1 MNTSIYYFSGTGNTL
16 KVAESLKNELILLG
30 QQVSLIDIASSKD
43 IIQNDTMVIAY
54 PVYGF
59 NPPKNVIDFVRALP
73 NGSQKVYF
81 LKTSGEP
88 LHLNDASSLDLIKML
103 ERKGYIICGEY
114 HYIMPYNMIFRHSDS
129 LASKMLL
136 TAKERLKVV
145 AQEIDEGRR
154 RPILMPLRA
163 RFMRVVCKIEHK
175 GMALNGMLYKVN
187 KNKCIKCN
195 KCVRLC
201 PNKNI
206 TIKNGK
212 FVFGSNCLGCARCSF
227 QCPTDAINTGLLNFL
242 KVNGSYNFDADPSI
256 AELPKFCQK
265 SYQRY
270 FDVENHLD

>member
-30 QQVSLIDIASSKD
+30 QQVSLIDIASTKD

-88 LHLNDASSLDLIKML
+88 LHLNDASSLALIKML

-136 TAKERLKVV
+136 TAKARLKVA

-187 KNKCIKCN
+187 KNKCINCN

-212 FVFGSNCLGCARCSF
+212 FVFGSNCLGCARCAF
-227 QCPTDAINTGLLNFL
+227 QCPTDAINTGLLNFH